1 MPRVAVPVTQI
12 TRAGVTLP
20 AATTGDSTNNHSVQ
34 NDGRVAL
41 IVNNTGASS
50 RTLTFHTTRS
60 VDGLTPPARQETIAA
75 GEEQYYG
82 PFDPTVYG
90 TTLQI
95 DVTSNEVTLQ
105 AIRL

>member
-20 AATTGDSTNNHSVQ
+20 AATAGDSTNNHSVH

-41 IVNNTGASS
+41 IAANTGASS
-50 RTLTFHTTRS
+50 RTLTFHTTQS
-60 VDGLTPPARQETIAA
+60 VDGLTPAARQETLPA

-90 TTLQI
+90 TTLQV
-95 DVTSNEVTLQ
+95 DVTSSEVTLR